1 MQGDSK
7 NGNGQSSR
15 EFPNE
20 SLFHSKV
27 NTSPILR
34 VENISCRYE
43 NHRAVNDT
51 SFALEEG
58 TLACL
63 LGPSGCGKTTVL
75 RAVAGF
81 QELLDGS
88 ITLQNTC
95 LSRPGRYVPPEQ
107 RKISMMFQDYA
118 LFPHLT
124 VEKNIAAGL
133 HKLDRTAIRHT
144 VGEILEYVRLNGY
157 GKRYPHELSGGE
169 QQRVALARAL
179 APKPGLLLMDE
190 PFSNLDLAL
199 RENLGQEI
207 RGLLKTIG
215 TTCIMV
221 THDQQ
226 DAFTFSDQVGVMN
239 QGRIEQWDT
248 PYTLYH
254 EPKTRF
260 VANFI
265 GDGVFLDATIVDQ
278 CRIQSELAM
287 LEGRLPEDATPGKA
301 IQLLVR
307 PDDIIHDD
315 DSEMA
320 AKIKN
325 KAFRGESYLYTLVLP
340 SGNEILSLVPS
351 HHNHAIGEYLGI
363 KLEIDHLV
371 YFEREDASPTGR
383 DIKTKADNLCPTEP
397 DSSICS

>member
-1 MQGDSK
+1 M
-7 NGNGQSSR
+7 
-15 EFPNE
+15 
-20 SLFHSKV
+20 

-43 NHRAVNDT
+43 NHLAVNDT
-51 SFALEEG
+51 SFVLNEG

-75 RAVAGF
+75 RAIAGF
-81 QELLDGS
+81 QELLGGS

-95 LSRPGRYVPPEQ
+95 ISRPGRYVPPER

-133 HKLDRTAIRHT
+133 HQLDRKTANHT
-144 VGEILEYVRLNGY
+144 VREILEYVRLEGH
-157 GKRYPHELSGGE
+157 GQRYPHELSGGE

-190 PFSNLDLAL
+190 PFSNLDLEL
-199 RENLGQEI
+199 RENLGQEV
-207 RGLLKTIG
+207 RDLLKAIG
-215 TTCIMV
+215 TSCIMV

-239 QGRIEQWDT
+239 KGHIEQWDT

-265 GDGVFLDATIVDQ
+265 GDGVFLNATIVD
-278 CRIQSELAM
+278 RHSIQSELA
-287 LEGRLPEDATPGKA
+287 LLKGQLPENAKPGSP

-307 PDDIIHDD
+307 PDDIVHDD
-315 DSEMA
+315 YSEMS
-320 AKIKN
+320 AKIKS

-340 SGNEILSLVPS
+340 SGDEILSLVPS

-371 YFEREDASPTGR
+371 YFDREDAPASERLHSRRNFPPNAVNSG
-383 DIKTKADNLCPTEP
+383 
-397 DSSICS
+397 